1 MKPTRSPED
10 EHAVVELLDAVL
22 ANGVIV
28 QADVVV
34 SVGSVPL
41 IGIRLEAAVAGLSE
55 MVEYGYFEDWEMETT
70 TPPSSGSTGPIGAE
84 RGQKASD
91 PESR

>member
-55 MVEYGYFEDWEMETT
+55 MVEYGYFEDWEGEKAIPQT
-70 TPPSSGSTGPIGAE
+70 SSSTGSIEGE
-84 RGQKASD
+84 RGQESST
-91 PESR
+91 PEPR